1 MHPSKWTPLP
11 PPPSPPPPPLTA
23 EAFAGNFP
31 LFDEQKGRRYR
42 GLWRLLHAGEWTGV
56 FSNEVD
62 WVEQDS
68 SRFLYRVISYETVF
82 FLFVFQI
89 LIYIFK
95 LILLTINPLLLAFRI
110 LYLSEICSLLREWN
124 TKIALNRPKRFK
136 TAWDSDKQHRI
147 QQGNKVSRFYLNT

>member
-11 PPPSPPPPPLTA
+11 PPPPPPPLLPPPLTA

-68 SRFLYRVISYETVF
+68 SRFLYRVISNETVF

-110 LYLSEICSLLREWN
+110 LYLSEICS
-124 TKIALNRPKRFK
+124 APKRVEHQNSANSAK
-136 TAWDSDKQHRI
+136 TLQNGLRLGQTK
-147 QQGNKVSRFYLNT
+147 